1 MKAANPYLN
10 FNGNTEEA
18 FEHYRSIVGG
28 ELLAVVRFRDFEPAE
43 GEATPEMGKEMQ
55 GMTVAAQD
63 RDKIAHIALPLGDGN
78 ILMGTDALESMGKP
92 LTVGNNFYIALEA
105 ESEEEADRLFDALAD
120 GGSVEMALQRTE
132 WAEKYGSCVDK
143 YGVQWMV
150 SYTGEVVFPARAEG

>member
-1 MKAANPYLN
+1 
-10 FNGNTEEA
+10 
-18 FEHYRSIVGG
+18 
-28 ELLAVVRFRDFEPAE
+28 
-43 GEATPEMGKEMQ
+43 MGKEMQ